1 MNVEHQM
8 PALHRLRPRRQRTQ
22 RDRDRRLPSCRGVW
36 LDRGELDKLIER
48 SLQWRSSSRH
58 DDDDDDDRHERHGR
72 RDRDDDHW
80 KHRQKAVVA
89 QRSVRLMPRP
99 ITLTTTPERRGTTC

>member
-1 MNVEHQM
+1 MSGEIAMNT
-8 PALHRLRPRRQRTQ
+8 LSIKCPRCTASDLVVSERNAIEI
-22 RDRDRRLPSCRGVW
+22 DVCPSCRGVW

-80 KHRQKAVVA
+80 KHRRKQ
-89 QRSVRLMPRP
+89 SWLSE
-99 ITLTTTPERRGTTC
+99 LFD